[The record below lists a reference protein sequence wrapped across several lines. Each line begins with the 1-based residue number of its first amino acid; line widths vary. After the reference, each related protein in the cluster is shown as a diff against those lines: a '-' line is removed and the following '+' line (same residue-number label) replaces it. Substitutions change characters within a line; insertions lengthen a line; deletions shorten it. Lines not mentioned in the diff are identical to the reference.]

1 MTLEQIFYRFC
12 KDENVYNDVVKAIN
26 HECEYI
32 NRYYKMTRRNI
43 ATPRKVLNDRIK
55 NYGYRD
61 FIAPLMGYTWSAS
74 QFYKHY
80 PKFKSV
86 CRKWRYFVDHNIIL
100 DKNTLKDGDKVS
112 CLYLGRDRDIE
123 FNALILTPFRVKN
136 NSPHSDSFNCI
147 FSILSI
153 KKINDKPAQIGWLIK
168 KNKKIYGAT
177 QRN

>member
-43 ATPRKVLNDRIK
+43 ATPRKVLNDKIK

>member
-32 NRYYKMTRRNI
+32 NRHYKMTRRNI
-43 ATPRKVLNDRIK
+43 ATPRKVLNDKIK
-55 NYGYRD
+55 DYGYRD

-100 DKNTLKDGDKVS
+100 DKNTLKDGDKIS

-136 NSPHSDSFNCI
+136 NSPHSDTFNSI

>member
-12 KDENVYNDVVKAIN
+12 KDENVYDEVVKAIN

-43 ATPRKVLNDRIK
+43 ATPRKVLNDKIR

-61 FIAPLMGYTWSAS
+61 FIGPLMGYAWSAS
-74 QFYKHY
+74 QFYRHY

-86 CRKWRYFVDHNIIL
+86 CRKWRYLVDHNIIL
-100 DKNTLKDGDKVS
+100 DENTLKEGDKVS
-112 CLYLGRDRDIE
+112 FLYLGKEIE
-123 FNALILTPFRVKN
+123 FNASILTPFRIKN
-136 NSPHSDSFNCI
+136 NSPHSDTFNCI
-147 FSILSI
+147 FSILNI
-153 KKINDKPAQIGWLIK
+153 KKINDKPAQVGWLIK
-168 KNKKIYGAT
+168 KNRKIYGTT

>member
-43 ATPRKVLNDRIK
+43 ATPRKVLNDNIK
-55 NYGYRD
+55 DYGYRD

-100 DKNTLKDGDKVS
+100 DKNTLKDGDKIS
-112 CLYLGRDRDIE
+112 CLCLGRDRDIE

-136 NSPHSDSFNCI
+136 NSPHSDTFNCI